1 MWDTVLGVYS
11 TIVNR
16 AVRAVLSSWSLV
28 YWERQLQKK
37 LCLLGL
43 GVAAK
48 ALSPKQFCQGGGPD
62 SVVRTQVSSVFDP
75 TLLGLNLKMQEASFT
90 LQEEMKK

>member
-1 MWDTVLGVYS
+1 MGSCPHGAQSIGKDNYK
-11 TIVNR
+11 
-16 AVRAVLSSWSLV
+16 
-28 YWERQLQKK
+28 KK

-43 GVAAK
+43 GLAAN